1 MALVENGALTAAD
14 VAAIKDIM
22 AVQVIAVT
30 PLKTE

>member
-22 AVQVIAVT
+22 AVQVKAVV
-30 PLKTE
+30 